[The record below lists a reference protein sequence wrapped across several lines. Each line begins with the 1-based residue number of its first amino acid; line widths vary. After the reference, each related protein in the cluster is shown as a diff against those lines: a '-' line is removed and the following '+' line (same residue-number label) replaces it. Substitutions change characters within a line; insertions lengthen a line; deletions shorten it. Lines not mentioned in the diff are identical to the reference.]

1 MSFPILTTTH
11 YDTNKYSPVGSVV
24 YTRVEALSLLRS
36 SFAGFGALFGGKNQL
51 IQGAMDNLQT
61 AGLGEFTN
69 KVQSIYPNTV
79 QVVGLNFSV
88 NDIGPGDQNTMYL
101 ILTITG
107 TCLVPLG
114 QSGGSNKRRTLKRRS

>member
-11 YDTNKYSPVGSVV
+11 YDTSKYSPVGSVV
-24 YTRVEALSLLRS
+24 YTRVEAISLFRS
-36 SFAGFGALFGGKNQL
+36 GLAGFGAIFGGKNHL
-51 IQGAMDNLQT
+51 IQGAIDTLQT

-69 KVQSIYPNTV
+69 KVQSVYPNTV
-79 QVVGLNFSV
+79 QVIGLNFSI
-88 NDIGPGDQNTMYL
+88 NDVGPGDQNTMYL

-114 QSGGSNKRRTLKRRS
+114 QSGGSKKRLTFKKRL

>member
-11 YDTNKYSPVGSVV
+11 YDTSKYSPVGSVV
-24 YTRVEALSLLRS
+24 YNRVEALSLLRA

-51 IQGAMDNLQT
+51 IQSAIDDLQT

-69 KVQSIYPNTV
+69 KVQNIYPNTV
-79 QVVGLNFSV
+79 QVIGLNFSI
-88 NDIGPGDQNTMYL
+88 NDVGPGDQNTMYL

-107 TCLVPLG
+107 TCLVPSG
-114 QSGGSNKRRTLKRRS
+114 QSGGSNKRRTLKRRP